1 MKKAI
6 YITLITI
13 GIIVG
18 CDLLIG
24 AISRKL
30 VMSAPDAGLNQ
41 TNTAQ
46 ALFNKKADVLVLGSS
61 RANHHYVSSMFKDS
75 LGLTCYNAGRDGHDI
90 LYATMVLRSF
100 LERCTPKLV
109 ITDLNSSMM
118 DGSWIK
124 SNKDMS
130 CFYGASKAVTEI
142 LDQDVLKGF
151 DKIKMMSNL
160 YRYNNTLEW
169 IATAYLSNWGEGDGY
184 FPMPVTNNGM
194 TKIVGKDH
202 KFTPHPKCLAYLD
215 DIVKTCMEK
224 NIQLILC
231 VSPSLSYSLH
241 GINDWMKEYGQQ
253 HQIKTLDFT
262 GDSTYVDHPNLFFD
276 ATHLN
281 DNGARIFTKEFI
293 GRLKL
298 NRLKCKE

>member
-1 MKKAI
+1 MREAI
-6 YITLITI
+6 YIIIITL
-13 GIIVG
+13 GIIIG
-18 CDLLIG
+18 CDFIIG
-24 AISRKL
+24 AISRRL
-30 VMSAPDAGLNQ
+30 VMAAPDAGLNQ
-41 TNTAQ
+41 TNAVQ

-75 LGLTCYNAGRDGHDI
+75 LGMTCYNAGRDGHDI

-109 ITDLNSSMM
+109 IVDVNGSGL

-124 SNKDMS
+124 SNKDMI

-142 LDQDVLKGF
+142 LDKDVLKGF

-194 TKIVGKDH
+194 TKAVGKDH
-202 KFTPHPKCLAYLD
+202 KFTPHSKCLAYMN
-215 DIVKTCMEK
+215 DIVKTCKEK
-224 NIQLILC
+224 DIQLILC

-262 GDSTYVDHPNLFFD
+262 GDTTYVDHPNLFFD

-281 DNGARIFTKEFI
+281 DRGARIFTKNLF
-293 GRLKL
+293 GKLK
-298 NRLKCKE
+298 

>member
-1 MKKAI
+1 MKKAL

-24 AISRKL
+24 AVSRKL
-30 VMSAPDAGLNQ
+30 VMAAPDAGLNQ

-142 LDQDVLKGF
+142 LDKDVLKGF
-151 DKIKMMSNL
+151 DHLKMMSNL

-194 TKIVGKDH
+194 KKVIGKDYVF
-202 KFTPHPKCLAYLD
+202 KPHPKCLEYLD
-215 DIVKTCMEK
+215 DIVKACHEK
-224 NIQLILC
+224 NINIILC
-231 VSPSLSYSLH
+231 VSPSLSYSMH
-241 GINDWMKEYGQQ
+241 GLNDWMKEYGDKNRVQ
-253 HQIKTLDFT
+253 TFDFT
-262 GDSTYVDHPNLFFD
+262 GDTTYVDHPQLFFD

-281 DNGARIFTKEFI
+281 DKEEKIFTKDFVS
-293 GRLKL
+293 RLK
-298 NRLKCKE
+298 

>member
-6 YITLITI
+6 YITLITL

-24 AISRKL
+24 AVSRKL
-30 VMSAPDAGLNQ
+30 VMAAPDAGLNQ

-75 LGLTCYNAGRDGHDI
+75 LGLSCYNAGRDGHDI
-90 LYATMVLRSF
+90 LYAYMIFQSF
-100 LERCTPKLV
+100 LERNTPKMV
-109 ITDLNSSMM
+109 VVDIASSMM
-118 DGSWIK
+118 DGSWIQN
-124 SNKDMS
+124 NKDMT
-130 CFYGASKAVTEI
+130 CFYGASKVVTDV
-142 LDQDVLKGF
+142 LDKDGLKGF
-151 DKIKMMSNL
+151 DKVKMLSNL

-194 TKIVGKDH
+194 KKQVGKDR

-215 DIVKTCMEK
+215 DIVKTCKEK

-231 VSPSLSYSLH
+231 VSPSLSYSMH
-241 GINDWMKEYGQQ
+241 GLNDWMMEYGKQQ
-253 HQIKTLDFT
+253 QIKTLDFT
-262 GDSTYVDHPNLFFD
+262 GDTTYVDHPDLFFD

-281 DNGARIFTKEFI
+281 DLGARAFTKHF
-293 GRLKL
+293 L
-298 NRLKCKE
+298 NNVSIP

>member
-1 MKKAI
+1 MRKAI
-6 YITLITI
+6 YIIIITL
-13 GIIVG
+13 GIIIG
-18 CDLLIG
+18 CDFIIG
-24 AISRKL
+24 AISRRL
-30 VMSAPDAGLNQ
+30 VMAAPDAGLNQ
-41 TNTAQ
+41 TNTVQ

-75 LGLTCYNAGRDGHDI
+75 LGMTCYNAGRDGHDI

-109 ITDLNSSMM
+109 IVDVNGSGL

-124 SNKDMS
+124 SNKDMI

-142 LDQDVLKGF
+142 LDKDVLKGF

-184 FPMPVTNNGM
+184 FPMPVTNNVM
-194 TKIVGKDH
+194 TKAVGKDRMF
-202 KFTPHPKCLAYLD
+202 KPNPKCLAYLD
-215 DIVKTCMEK
+215 DIVKTCKEK
-224 NIQLILC
+224 DIQLILC

-241 GINDWMKEYGQQ
+241 GINDWMKEYSQQ

-262 GDSTYVDHPNLFFD
+262 GDTTYVDHPNLFFD

-281 DNGARIFTKEFI
+281 DRGARIFTKNLFAK
-293 GRLKL
+293 LK
-298 NRLKCKE
+298 

>member
-1 MKKAI
+1 MRKAI
-6 YITLITI
+6 YITIITL
-13 GIIVG
+13 GIIIG
-18 CDLLIG
+18 CDFIIG
-24 AISRKL
+24 SISRKL
-30 VMSAPDAGLNQ
+30 VMAAPDAGLNQ

-109 ITDLNSSMM
+109 ITDLNNSMM

-124 SNKDMS
+124 SNKDMT
-130 CFYGASKAVTEI
+130 CFYGASEAVTEI
-142 LDQDVLKGF
+142 LDKDVLKGF
-151 DKIKMMSNL
+151 DHIKMWSNL

-194 TKIVGKDH
+194 TKTVGKDYS
-202 KFTPHPKCLAYLD
+202 FQPHPKCLEYLD
-215 DIVKTCMEK
+215 NIVRTCQEK
-224 NIQLILC
+224 NIKLILC
-231 VSPSLSYSLH
+231 VSPSLSYSMH
-241 GINDWMKEYGQQ
+241 GMNDWMKAYGKQQ
-253 HQIKTLDFT
+253 HVQTLDFT
-262 GDSTYVDHPNLFFD
+262 GDTTYVDHPNLFFD

-281 DNGARIFTKEFI
+281 DKGARIFTKKFI
-293 GRLKL
+293 TAWLL
-298 NRLKCKE
+298 SIE

>member
-24 AISRKL
+24 VVSRKL
-30 VMSAPDAGLNQ
+30 VMAAPDAGLNQ

-142 LDQDVLKGF
+142 LDKDVLKGF
-151 DKIKMMSNL
+151 DHLKMMSNL

-194 TKIVGKDH
+194 TKVVGKDH
-202 KFTPHPKCLAYLD
+202 IFKPHPKCLAYLD
-215 DIVKTCMEK
+215 DIVKTCQEK
-224 NIQLILC
+224 EYQN
-231 VSPSLSYSLH
+231 YSLC
-241 GINDWMKEYGQQ
+241 ITQFKLQ
-253 HQIKTLDFT
+253 HAWVERLDE
-262 GDSTYVDHPNLFFD
+262 
-276 ATHLN
+276 
-281 DNGARIFTKEFI
+281 RIW
-293 GRLKL
+293 
-298 NRLKCKE
+298 

>member
-6 YITLITI
+6 YITLITL

-18 CDLLIG
+18 CDFIIG
-24 AISRKL
+24 AVSRKL
-30 VMSAPDAGLNQ
+30 VMAAPDAGLNQ

-46 ALFNKKADVLVLGSS
+46 ALFKKKADVLVLGSS

-109 ITDLNSSMM
+109 ITDLAGSMM

-130 CFYGASKAVTEI
+130 CFYGASQAVTEI
-142 LDQDVLKGF
+142 LDKDVLKGF
-151 DKIKMMSNL
+151 DRLKMKSNL

-194 TKIVGKDH
+194 KKVVRKDH
-202 KFTPHPKCLAYLD
+202 KFTPHPKCLSYLD
-215 DIVKTCMEK
+215 DIVKTCKEK
-224 NIQLILC
+224 DILLVLC
-231 VSPSLSYSLH
+231 VSPSMSFSMH
-241 GINDWMKEYGQQ
+241 GLNDWMKEYGAQ

-262 GDSTYVDHPNLFFD
+262 GDTTYVEHPEFFFD

-281 DNGARIFTKEFI
+281 DKGARIFTKEFI
-293 GRLKL
+293 GRLKS
-298 NRLKCKE
+298 KE

>member
-1 MKKAI
+1 MKKAL
-6 YITLITI
+6 YITLITL

-18 CDLLIG
+18 CDLMIG
-24 AISRKL
+24 AVSKKL
-30 VMSAPDAGLNQ
+30 VIAAPDAGLNQ

-109 ITDLNSSMM
+109 ITDLNNSMM

-130 CFYGASKAVTEI
+130 CFYGASKAVTVI
-142 LDQDVLKGF
+142 LDKDVLKGF
-151 DKIKMMSNL
+151 DHIKMWSNL

-194 TKIVGKDH
+194 TKVVGKDYQ
-202 KFTPHPKCLAYLD
+202 FNPHSKCLAYLD
-215 DIVKTCMEK
+215 DIVKICNEK
-224 NIQLILC
+224 NIRLILT
-231 VSPSLSYSLH
+231 VSPSLSYSKH
-241 GINDWMKEYGQQ
+241 GTNDWMKAYGEQQ
-253 HQIKTLDFT
+253 HVQTLDFT
-262 GDSTYVDHPNLFFD
+262 GDTTYVDHPHLFFD

-281 DNGARIFTKEFI
+281 DRGAKKFTGKFVTE
-293 GRLKL
+293 LQNKV
-298 NRLKCKE
+298 

>member
-6 YITLITI
+6 YITLITL

-24 AISRKL
+24 AISKKL
-30 VMSAPDAGLNQ
+30 VMAAPDAGLNQ

-75 LGLTCYNAGRDGHDI
+75 LGLSCYNAGRDGHDI
-90 LYATMVLRSF
+90 LYAYMIFQSF
-100 LERCTPKLV
+100 LERNMPKMVV
-109 ITDLNSSMM
+109 IDIASSMM
-118 DGSWIK
+118 DGSWIEH
-124 SNKDMS
+124 NKDMT
-130 CFYGASKAVTEI
+130 CFYGASQAVTEV
-142 LDQDVLKGF
+142 LDKDVLKGF
-151 DKIKMMSNL
+151 DKVKMLSNL

-184 FPMPVTNNGM
+184 FPMPITNNSM
-194 TKIVGKDH
+194 KKKVAKDY
-202 KFTPHPKCLAYLD
+202 FFQPHPVCLSYLD
-215 DIVKTCMEK
+215 QIIETCKQK

-231 VSPSLSYSLH
+231 ESPSLNYSLH
-241 GINDWMKEYGQQ
+241 GTNDWMMKYAHDKGV
-253 HQIKTLDFT
+253 KALDFT
-262 GDSTYVDHPNLFFD
+262 GDTTYVDHSDLFYD

-281 DNGARIFTKEFI
+281 DRGAQLFTSNFI
-293 GRLKL
+293 KTLKTEL
-298 NRLKCKE
+298 

>member
-1 MKKAI
+1 MRKAI
-6 YITLITI
+6 YITIITL
-13 GIIVG
+13 GIIIG
-18 CDLLIG
+18 CDFIIG
-24 AISRKL
+24 SISRKL
-30 VMSAPDAGLNQ
+30 VMAAPDAGLNQ

-61 RANHHYVSSMFKDS
+61 RANHHYVSSLFKDS

-109 ITDLNSSMM
+109 ITDLNNSMM

-124 SNKDMS
+124 SNKDMT
-130 CFYGASKAVTEI
+130 CFYGASEAVTEI
-142 LDQDVLKGF
+142 LDKDVLKGF
-151 DKIKMMSNL
+151 DHIKMCSNL

-194 TKIVGKDH
+194 TKTVGKDYS
-202 KFTPHPKCLAYLD
+202 FQPHTKCLEYLD
-215 DIVKTCMEK
+215 DIVKTCQEK
-224 NIQLILC
+224 NIKLILC
-231 VSPSLSYSLH
+231 VSPSLSYSMH
-241 GINDWMKEYGQQ
+241 GMNDWMKAYGKQQ
-253 HQIKTLDFT
+253 HVQTLDFT
-262 GDSTYVDHPNLFFD
+262 GDTTYVDHPNLFFD

-281 DNGARIFTKEFI
+281 DKGARIFTGKF
-293 GRLKL
+293 LAKL
-298 NRLKCKE
+298 SIE

>member
-6 YITLITI
+6 YITLITL
-13 GIIVG
+13 GIIIG
-18 CDLLIG
+18 CDLVIG
-24 AISRKL
+24 AVSRKL
-30 VMSAPDAGLNQ
+30 VMAAPDAGLNQ

-75 LGLTCYNAGRDGHDI
+75 LGMTCYNAGRDGHDI

-109 ITDLNSSMM
+109 IVDVNGSGL
-118 DGSWIK
+118 DGAWIK

-194 TKIVGKDH
+194 TKAVGKDH
-202 KFTPHPKCLAYLD
+202 KFTPHPKCLTYLD
-215 DIVKTCMEK
+215 DIVKTCKEK
-224 NIQLILC
+224 DIQLILC

-262 GDSTYVDHPNLFFD
+262 GDTTYVDHPNLFFD

-281 DNGARIFTKEFI
+281 DKGARIFTKKFI
-293 GRLKL
+293 TAALL
-298 NRLKCKE
+298 SKE

>member
-6 YITLITI
+6 YITLITL
-13 GIIVG
+13 GIVVFF
-18 CDLLIG
+18 DLAIG

-30 VMSAPDAGLNQ
+30 VMAAPDAGLNQ

-75 LGLTCYNAGRDGHDI
+75 LGMTCYNAGRDGHDI

-109 ITDLNSSMM
+109 IVDVNGSGL

-124 SNKDMS
+124 SNKDMI

-194 TKIVGKDH
+194 TKAVGKDRLF
-202 KFTPHPKCLAYLD
+202 KPNPKCLTYLD
-215 DIVKTCMEK
+215 DIVKTCKEK
-224 NIQLILC
+224 DIQLILC

-253 HQIKTLDFT
+253 HHIKTLDFT
-262 GDSTYVDHPNLFFD
+262 GDTTYVDHPNLFFD

-281 DNGARIFTKEFI
+281 DNGARIFTKKFI
-293 GRLKL
+293 TAALL
-298 NRLKCKE
+298 SKE